1 MRQNDFRS
9 AAPAWAALSPLVL
22 WLAAIAAY
30 AYEDGMNLFQW
41 MGRFSQVLERP
52 FSIGWTPYTLKYML
66 GSLLLYG
73 CGIALYYS
81 SRENRRPG
89 EEYGSAKW
97 GNPKELNRKYM
108 DHQHKDANIILT
120 QRVRLGMDGYITQRN
135 MNVLVV
141 GGSGSG
147 KTRFFCKPNIYSANC
162 SYLITDPKGE
172 LLRAAGA
179 LLAAQGYEVRVF
191 NLIDPSQ
198 SDGYNPFSYIHSE
211 KDVLTLIDNL
221 IKNTT
226 PRNAS
231 SNDPF
236 WEKAEIALDSALML
250 YLVSEAPP
258 EEQNFEML
266 IYMMNFAE
274 VREEDDQYRSPL
286 DMLFRALEEEQPNH
300 VAVKQYK
307 AFKQAAGKTAKSIL
321 VSAAVRLAT
330 FNIPQYARMT
340 MVDEMDFGSLGE
352 KKKAIF
358 CVIPVDDSS
367 MNYLVGML
375 YTQCFQALYR
385 RADEKHNGR
394 LPVPVRVIQDE
405 WANVAQ
411 PESYPKILA
420 TCRSYNIG
428 LNIIVQNIQ
437 QIKAL
442 YEKEWESII
451 GNCDTLLF
459 LGGGNEP
466 TSLEFI
472 VKLLGKET
480 IATRTRGQTKG
491 RSGSS
496 STNFQQTGR
505 DLMTIDEV
513 RKLDTHKA
521 ILFIRGED
529 PVLDKKYNIKRHPNI
544 KLTTDGKAKPY
555 IHKPQG
561 APDYALPDLPYAFK
575 SLDDYDFI
583 DMEEPKH
590 ESEQEEPLETVGAEY
605 GEAALLD
612 GGWCC
617 CSLSLL
623 RHARDG
629 GGRRSAGHCKQSFRF
644 YLQHHQGAGRHYSRL
659 GYCAGGYVDPVPRCQ
674 PENAGL
680 PLPVWWLNDRL
691 CKGNSDRHRR
701 NLMKRAGRYCLAA
714 DLPAPLWEV
723 IFIWITTGS

>member
-1 MRQNDFRS
+1 M
-9 AAPAWAALSPLVL
+9 WAALSPLVL

-52 FSIGWTPYTLKYML
+52 FSIGWTPYTLKCML

-73 CGIALYYS
+73 CGVALYYS

-274 VREEDDQYRSPL
+274 VREEDEQYRSPL
-286 DMLFRALEEEQPNH
+286 DMLFRALEEEQPAH

-307 AFKQAAGKTAKSIL
+307 VFKQAAGATWKTIL
-321 VSAAVRLAT
+321 NGKTLGYKVLNADGTHQWYAPNDVKGSQLNNVIINSLPITTKTLNLKVDGKNLTGNSPKVERGTTVQLCASCNTKGADVYIYTGEIAGNNVPTYSQKKAT
-330 FNIPQYARMT
+330 YQKIGTNWYYV
-340 MVDEMDFGSLGE
+340 VDLPCNTIGKYSVYFTATKDGYTVQSSERKLTVTKADPGVKGDTATNVTKPATVETGAEIKVPLFINEGE
-352 KKKAIF
+352 K
-358 CVIPVDDSS
+358 
-367 MNYLVGML
+367 
-375 YTQCFQALYR
+375 
-385 RADEKHNGR
+385 
-394 LPVPVRVIQDE
+394 IQID
-405 WANVAQ
+405 
-411 PESYPKILA
+411 
-420 TCRSYNIG
+420 
-428 LNIIVQNIQ
+428 
-437 QIKAL
+437 
-442 YEKEWESII
+442 
-451 GNCDTLLF
+451 
-459 LGGGNEP
+459 
-466 TSLEFI
+466 
-472 VKLLGKET
+472 
-480 IATRTRGQTKG
+480 TRTGEYLGRVKG
-491 RSGSS
+491 
-496 STNFQQTGR
+496 
-505 DLMTIDEV
+505 
-513 RKLDTHKA
+513 
-521 ILFIRGED
+521 
-529 PVLDKKYNIKRHPNI
+529 
-544 KLTTDGKAKPY
+544 
-555 IHKPQG
+555 
-561 APDYALPDLPYAFK
+561 
-575 SLDDYDFI
+575 
-583 DMEEPKH
+583 
-590 ESEQEEPLETVGAEY
+590 
-605 GEAALLD
+605 
-612 GGWCC
+612 
-617 CSLSLL
+617 
-623 RHARDG
+623 
-629 GGRRSAGHCKQSFRF
+629 
-644 YLQHHQGAGRHYSRL
+644 
-659 GYCAGGYVDPVPRCQ
+659 
-674 PENAGL
+674 
-680 PLPVWWLNDRL
+680 
-691 CKGNSDRHRR
+691 
-701 NLMKRAGRYCLAA
+701 
-714 DLPAPLWEV
+714 
-723 IFIWITTGS
+723 